1 MQPRVVLQI
10 SSFLMFSDF
19 MDGLQGEMPESLMFS
34 LRGERN
40 KANCLQQV
48 TRGMHIEIRINNIFI
63 HFDTERPQI

>member
-1 MQPRVVLQI
+1 
-10 SSFLMFSDF
+10 